1 MPRKPKSEEISTLDN
16 LQAEDILIDGNFFK
30 GNENLLRGKAQ
41 LKWTPEMLEEIVI
54 CKKKVLHFAEEY
66 FYIITEDGKEKINL
80 YKYQKQLLKAFVNN
94 RFNVV
99 LSSRQSGK
107 ALCLNTPIPTP
118 NGFVNMGNLKDGD
131 NIYGL
136 DGKVYT
142 ITKAHNV
149 LYNRECYKVTF
160 DNGEEIIAD
169 AEHLWYTQT
178 KTDRKRK
185 NNKEGNVKTTKD
197 IFHTLLTKDKEP
209 NHRIPM
215 CLNGIDYDK
224 IELPIIPYVL
234 GLWLG
239 DGATDG
245 SRITIG
251 KRDINDAVKILE
263 NNEQFKILKVQENKK
278 GVFAINLTNEKR
290 KQDSLHTMLRLNNL
304 LGNKHIPESY
314 FLSSREQRIEL
325 LMGLM
330 DSDGYITPKGHAYF
344 YNTNLKLVK
353 EVQKLITSLGYKT
366 FYKEKIAKINGVECG
381 LVGSVYFKPREMV
394 VKLPFKADRLKNNLS
409 KISDSNRNQFYYIK
423 DIQKI
428 ESVPVRCITVDSPD
442 SLYLCGNTLIPT
454 HNTTTITIYALWM
467 VCFQDDKRITIV
479 ANKED
484 TAKEIFARIK
494 MSFEELPIWMKPS
507 VKSWRKYGFELE
519 NGSKITVASTSSSSA
534 RGSTSNLLI
543 IDEMAHCPNDLMKEL
558 WKSAIPIISSM
569 KKSQLVVISTPNGVD
584 NQFYDLVQQGKDPKS
599 DWHLETV
606 NWWDVPGRDE
616 EWKKEAIDLLGGSK
630 EDFDQEYG
638 NVFHEKGKTAIDPE
652 ELERLKLQCK
662 DPILVMDNGDYRIFE
677 QPNPTSFYA
686 IGVDVGEGIGRSNTV
701 AQILDLSDLT
711 SIKQVAIYATNTMNP
726 FNFGTRLMGI
736 LEDWGRPPI
745 LVENNNNGQQVLDV
759 LCHTHNYE
767 SVISYHF
774 DGMSKHYNK
783 ENRFGIHNHTN
794 TRYRGVTNF
803 RYWANSVRALQIYD
817 FDTLMELTTFVKM
830 PNFTFSKRKDDD
842 LDDRVLSLIWAI
854 FILDPSIASKY
865 YNIIES
871 DDQGKPLKIQP
882 LVDNSD
888 LIKKSPLCYG
898 QISTFK
904 KNNNISNAGV
914 SFVGKFDMKA
924 PITMEQESI
933 QLQNWLMNWGNVG
946 VEPPLVDSIDRDN
959 KDKKD
964 KLYNGEEWRPA
975 III

>member
-1 MPRKPKSEEISTLDN
+1 MPRKKKTEEVDLSLVN
-16 LQAEDILIDGNFFK
+16 LQNEDVLVDANFYK
-30 GNENLLRGKAQ
+30 GNENLLRGSAQ
-41 LKWTPEMLEEIVI
+41 IKWTPAMIEEIKN
-54 CKKKVLHFAEEY
+54 CNKKISHFAEKY
-66 FYIITEDGKEKINL
+66 FYIVTEDGKEKISL

-142 ITKAHNV
+142 ITKAHDV

-185 NNKEGNVKTTKD
+185 KNKEGNVKTTKD

-215 CLNGIDYDK
+215 CLNGIEHDK
-224 IELPIIPYVL
+224 KELPINPYIL

-251 KRDINDAVKILE
+251 KRDIEDTLKILE
-263 NNEQFKILKVQENKK
+263 NNEQFKILKVQEDKR
-278 GVFAINLTNEKR
+278 GVFALNLTNEKR
-290 KQDSLHTMLRLNNL
+290 KVDSLHTILRLNNL
-304 LGNKHIPESY
+304 LGNKHIPEFY

-344 YNTNLKLVK
+344 YNTNLNLVK
-353 EVQKLITSLGYKT
+353 EVQKLITSLGYKA

-409 KISDSNRNQFYYIK
+409 KISDSNRNQFHYIK

-467 VCFQDDKRITIV
+467 VCFQSEKRITIV

-484 TAKEIFARIK
+484 TAKEIFSRIR

-507 VKSWRKYGFELE
+507 VKSWRKDGFELE
-519 NGSKITVASTSSSSA
+519 NGSRITVSSTSSA
-534 RGSTSNLLI
+534 GPRGSTSNLLI

-569 KKSQLVVISTPNGVD
+569 KRSQLVVISTPNGVD
-584 NQFYDLVQQGKDPKS
+584 NKFFELVEQAKKPDS
-599 DWHLETV
+599 EWHLETV

-616 EWKKEAIDLLGGSK
+616 EWKKEATDAIGSK

-638 NVFHEKGKTAIDPE
+638 NVFHQKGKTAIDPE
-652 ELERLKLQCK
+652 LLEQLKAQCK
-662 DPILVMDNGDYRIFE
+662 EPVLVMDNGAYKVFE
-677 QPNPTSFYA
+677 APNPESFYA

-701 AQILDLSDLT
+701 AQILDFSDLT
-711 SIKQVAIYATNTMNP
+711 NIKQVAIYSTNQMSP
-726 FNFGTRLMGI
+726 FHFGTRLMGI
-736 LEDWGRPPI
+736 LDDWGRPPI

-767 SVISYHF
+767 SVVSYHF
-774 DGMSKHYNK
+774 DGFSKHYNK

-803 RYWANSVRALQIYD
+803 RYWANSLKALALYD
-817 FDTLMELTTFVKM
+817 MDTLLELTNFVRH
-830 PNFTFSKRKDDD
+830 PNFTFSKRNDSDM
-842 LDDRVLSLIWAI
+842 DDRVLSLIWGL
-854 FILDPSIASKY
+854 FILDPAIANKY
-865 YNIIES
+865 FNIIET
-871 DDQGKPLKIQP
+871 DDQGRPLKMKPLI
-882 LVDNSD
+882 DNRD
-888 LIKKSPLCYG
+888 LIKKSPIFYG
-898 QISTFK
+898 QVSNFK
-904 KNNNISNAGV
+904 KNPIITTAY
-914 SFVGKFDMKA
+914 SFVGKFEVDK
-924 PITMEQESI
+924 PITESSEAES
-933 QLQNWLMNWGNVG
+933 LMNWLVNWDDNTLP
-946 VEPPLVDSIDRDN
+946 PPLAEPIKPDN
-959 KDKKD
+959 QDKKD
-964 KLYNGEEWRPA
+964 KLLNGEEYYPT
-975 III
+975 IVF